1 MGPWANPQSS
11 IDRLPWQQGGPW
23 ALGSHGSHGH
33 PKGRVAVTLIPGSR
47 EEAPWPP
54 PLTSG
59 FILVSFTGK
68 FADILGLV
76 G

>member
-1 MGPWANPQSS
+1 MGLWANPSTRGLAKTKDVVAS
-11 IDRLPWQQGGPW
+11 LAMAHGTPSWGGEY
-23 ALGSHGSHGH
+23 
-33 PKGRVAVTLIPGSR
+33 SR
-47 EEAPWPP
+47 ERLAGVAPDGP

-76 G
+76 GW